1 MKDAKIRR
9 QHIIIIACLAAV
21 ILAFFGAVYQ
31 SYRYEELYLKV
42 SSLENTQN
50 DKIEKNK
57 QSIASISVLSAP
69 ARIEALAKQDPL
81 LKAGYPQDALI
92 IHTSIAAANRPTV
105 SGGSQT
111 SSTPS
116 AAGPGTGATGT
127 ASKTTSG
134 GGR

>member
-9 QHIIIIACLAAV
+9 QHIIIFFCLAAV

-31 SYRYEELYLKV
+31 SYRYEELSLTV
-42 SSLENTQN
+42 SALENRQN
-50 DKIEKNK
+50 DEIEKNK

-69 ARIEALAKQDPL
+69 ARIEALAKQDHSL
-81 LKAGYPQDALI
+81 QAGYPQDALI
-92 IHTSIAAANRPTV
+92 IHTNIAAANRPAA
-105 SGGSQT
+105 SQGLQT

-116 AAGPGTGATGT
+116 ATGPGTGAAGAATD
-127 ASKTTSG
+127 TTSG